1 MEEKPTLTYWHV
13 WTDEDGVSRQTRET
27 IRGFE
32 KESMGGDA
40 APQWNRHL
48 MDSAAHI
55 MYAQLPVGWEG
66 EWHENPEP
74 QWILPLSGK
83 WFVETMDGTRVEM
96 GPGELSFGA
105 DQHTKKDKNGHKG
118 HRSGTVGN
126 TPALLMIIQL
136 KESKWAGKTP
146 GNF

>member
-1 MEEKPTLTYWHV
+1 MTYWHV
-13 WTDEDGVSRQTRET
+13 WTDGDGVSRQTQEE
-27 IRGFE
+27 ISGFE

-40 APQWNRHL
+40 DSQWNKHL
-48 MDSAAHI
+48 MDSASHI

-74 QWILPLSGK
+74 QWIIPLTGR

-105 DQHTKKDKNGHKG
+105 DQHTKANENGHKG
-118 HRSGTVGN
+118 HRSGTVGS

-136 KESKWAGKTP
+136 KEGKWKGLKP
-146 GNF
+146 RNF